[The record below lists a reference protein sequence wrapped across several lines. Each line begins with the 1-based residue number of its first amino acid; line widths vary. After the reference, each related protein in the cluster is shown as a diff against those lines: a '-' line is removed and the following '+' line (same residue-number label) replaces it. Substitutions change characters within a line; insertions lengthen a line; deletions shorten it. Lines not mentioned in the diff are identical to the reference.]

1 MLASTCS
8 FDRMMQVA
16 TYMPELA
23 KATSF
28 FQVEFG
34 MDELIACWDGFVHT
48 SDHHEQRFS
57 SKIAI
62 CKEFTDALSDYAE
75 FIQEPASHQVGT

>member
-1 MLASTCS
+1 MK
-8 FDRMMQVA
+8 VA

-34 MDELIACWDGFVHT
+34 MDELHACWDGFVHT
-48 SDHHEQRFS
+48 SDHYEQQFS

-62 CKEFTDALSDYAE
+62 CKEFTNALTDYRE
-75 FIQEPASHQVGT
+75 YLDSTDEVGLSVH

>member
-1 MLASTCS
+1 
-8 FDRMMQVA
+8 MMQVA